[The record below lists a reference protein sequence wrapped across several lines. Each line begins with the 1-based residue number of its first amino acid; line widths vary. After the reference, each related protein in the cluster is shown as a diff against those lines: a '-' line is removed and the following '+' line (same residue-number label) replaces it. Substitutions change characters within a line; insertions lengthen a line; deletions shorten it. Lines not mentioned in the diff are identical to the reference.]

1 MNHAPMN
8 ISSPTHLCIFL
19 LLFIISVDAFYFSST
34 NFFKF
39 NDPIQAKTVKLTS
52 IPRALPF
59 GYYTFFNK
67 ELPFCKPKDPGGKC
81 DLGQCLSGDW
91 IQDSL
96 YTVCPVH
103 NHNTLQ
109 NDTIYHQHI
118 HNRYKYTT
126 DIIQARH
133 TRTQATTKEMNM
145 TDYSSRWQQ
154 TNPWAAQF

>member
-1 MNHAPMN
+1 MLLLNTSLGTMNHAPMN
-8 ISSPTHLCIFL
+8 ISSPHLCIFL

-34 NFFKF
+34 NFFKL

-109 NDTIYHQHI
+109 IDTIYI
-118 HNRYKYTT
+118 TNTYTT
-126 DIIQARH
+126 G
-133 TRTQATTKEMNM
+133 TST
-145 TDYSSRWQQ
+145 QQ
-154 TNPWAAQF
+154 T